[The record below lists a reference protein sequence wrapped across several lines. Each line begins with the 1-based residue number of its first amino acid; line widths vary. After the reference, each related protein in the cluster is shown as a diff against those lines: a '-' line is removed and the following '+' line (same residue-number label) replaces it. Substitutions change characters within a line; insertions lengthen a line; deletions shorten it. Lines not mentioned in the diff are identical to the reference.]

1 MPSLQGWQNQWG
13 RPVFDGDLKY
23 HEAQDAAMNGLVI
36 ADGGHFYTERVII
49 PYLAKRL
56 RDEFKTRGWN
66 IGVLEDVRSK
76 DIFCCV

>member
-1 MPSLQGWQNQWG
+1 
-13 RPVFDGDLKY
+13 
-23 HEAQDAAMNGLVI
+23 MNGLVI

-66 IGVLEDVRSK
+66 VGVLEDVRAKIYFIVYKS
-76 DIFCCV
+76 